1 MSWFVKNKFLVIALL
16 ALLAVVVLF
25 WMKPPLPFASS
36 SQTISYNKDV
46 RPILNDKCLACHGGV
61 RQAGGFSLLFAEE
74 ALRPNESG
82 KPAFIPG
89 DPAQSEL
96 IIKVRHD
103 DPEERMPLDHPALDE
118 AEIRILEKWIA
129 EGAQWETHW
138 AYVAPEAPVLPRTR
152 NRQWAQKPID
162 HFVLGQLEQAGL
174 EPAPEAKCSTLMRRV
189 SLDLTGLPPTPE
201 AVDAFC
207 GDLSENAYEKVV
219 DTLLASPRFG
229 ERWAAMWLDL
239 ARYAD
244 SKGYEKDG
252 PRTIWKYRDWVVEA
266 FNRDL
271 PFDQFTIEQLA
282 GDLLPNP
289 TEDQLIAT
297 AFHRNTMNND
307 EGGTDDEE
315 FRVAAVI
322 DRTNTTWEV
331 WMGTTMACVQCHSH
345 PYDPFT
351 QQEYFEFLAFFNNT
365 KDEDTPNEYPTLKT
379 YADSNRA
386 DVEALTTW
394 LAQQQDVDVAHL
406 ALGIQVDSLLAVAES
421 AGPTLNALAQQKVD
435 SLAVITPEAQTPIY
449 QETTGAAIRETHLLH
464 RGNFLEPLDVVHPGT
479 PDVMPAFPDNTEQ
492 NRLALAKWIVS
503 EENPLTARV
512 IVNRF
517 WEQLFGVGI
526 IETTEDFGT
535 QGLAASHPALL
546 DWLALEFVQTHNWS
560 VKALLKEIVMSATY
574 RQAYDGAPAKLAI
587 DPNNRLFS
595 RGARA
600 RLSAEQIRDQA
611 LAVSGLLSDKMFGPS
626 VYPYQPAGIWNA
638 PYSSMQWELSEGEDR
653 YRRGLYTYWR
663 RSAPY
668 PSMMAF
674 DSPSRELC
682 VSRRISTNTP
692 LQALVT
698 LNDPVFVEAA
708 EALATRVL
716 DEGIEELDA
725 QLIRAFKLALVRDP
739 LPAELTALRDLYK
752 EAYFEAEDRLQTDA
766 VVLNEQMAAT
776 DVTTETEMEVAVEAA
791 VPVENPQLAS
801 LTVVANAILN
811 LDEFIMKG

>member
-1 MSWFVKNKFLVIALL
+1 MSWLAKNKMLVISLL
-16 ALLAVVVLF
+16 ALLFAGSL
-25 WMKPPLPFASS
+25 WWLNPPAGFLR
-36 SQTISYNKDV
+36 TGDEVSYNKDV

-82 KPAFIPG
+82 KPAFIAG
-89 DPAQSEL
+89 DPDQSEL
-96 IIKVRHD
+96 IRRVRHS
-103 DPEERMPLDHPALDE
+103 DPEERMPLDHPPLE
-118 AEIRILEKWIA
+118 AHEIEILEAWIA
-129 EGAQWETHW
+129 QGAKWETHW
-138 AYVAPEAPVLPRTR
+138 AYKAPEAADLPRTR
-152 NRQWAQKPID
+152 NRQWANNGID
-162 HFVLGQLEQAGL
+162 RFVLSELEAAGL
-174 EPAPEAKCSTLMRRV
+174 QPAAQASCTTLMRRV

-207 GDLSENAYEKVV
+207 SDLSGNAYENVV
-219 DTLLASPRFG
+219 DQLLASPRFG

-252 PRTIWKYRDWVVEA
+252 PRTIWKYRDWVIDA

-271 PFDQFTIEQLA
+271 PFDQFTVEQLA
-282 GDLLPNP
+282 GDLLPYP

-307 EGGTDDEE
+307 EGGTDNEE
-315 FRVAAVI
+315 FRMAAVI

-351 QQEYFEFLAFFNNT
+351 QQEYYEFLAFFNNT
-365 KDEDTPNEYPTLKT
+365 ADEDTPDESPTLKT

-386 DVEALTTW
+386 DIESLVAW
-394 LAQQQDVDVAHL
+394 LATQQQMDLAHYP
-406 ALGIQVDSLLAVAES
+406 LGVRVDSLLAADF
-421 AGPTLNALAQQKVD
+421 ADAPALQARRD
-435 SLAVITPEAQTPIY
+435 SLAAIPPESKTPIY
-449 QETTGAAIRETHLLH
+449 QEVASADQRATHLLN
-464 RGNFLEPLDVVHPGT
+464 RGNFLDPLDEVQPGT
-479 PDVMPAFPDNTEQ
+479 PAVMPAFPATAPKD
-492 NRLALAKWIVS
+492 RLGLAQWIVDG
-503 EENPLTARV
+503 ENPLTSRV

-517 WEQLFGVGI
+517 WEQLFGTGL

-535 QGLAASHPALL
+535 QGLEASHPELL
-546 DWLALEFVQTHNWS
+546 DWLAIQFVQTHDWR
-560 VKALLKEIVMSATY
+560 VKALLKEMVMSATY
-574 RQAYDGAPAKLAI
+574 RQAFDGAPQKLET

-595 RGARA
+595 RGARI

-611 LAVSGLLSDKMFGPS
+611 LAVSGLLSEKMHGPS

-638 PYSSMQWELSEGEDR
+638 PYSSMEWEVSEGEDR

-668 PSMMAF
+668 PSMVAF
-674 DSPSRELC
+674 DSPSREFC

-708 EALATRVL
+708 QALALRVL
-716 DEGIEELDA
+716 DEQHEGLDA

-739 LPAELTALRDLYK
+739 VPAELTALRELFK
-752 EAYFEAEDRLQTDA
+752 EAYFEAEDRAQGDVAVGVEAPAETGDQASATLDA
-766 VVLNEQMAAT
+766 
-776 DVTTETEMEVAVEAA
+776 DPEVAAF
-791 VPVENPQLAS
+791 
-801 LTVVANAILN
+801 TVVTNAILN

>member
-1 MSWFVKNKFLVIALL
+1 MSWFAKNKMLVITLFALL
-16 ALLAVVVLF
+16 VAGSLWWISPPAWLAGDGH
-25 WMKPPLPFASS
+25 A
-36 SQTISYNKDV
+36 ISYNKDV

-82 KPAFIPG
+82 KPAFIAGAP
-89 DPAQSEL
+89 DESEL
-96 IIKVRHD
+96 IRRVRHT
-103 DPEERMPLDHPALDE
+103 DPEERMPLDHPALE
-118 AEIRILEKWIA
+118 EHEIEILEAWIA
-129 EGAQWETHW
+129 EGAAWETHW
-138 AYVAPEAPVLPRTR
+138 AYVAPEEKQLPKNR
-152 NRQWAQKPID
+152 NRQWAKNGID
-162 HFVLGQLEQAGL
+162 RFVLSGLEAAGL
-174 EPAPEAKCSTLMRRV
+174 QPAPEATCTTLMRRA
-189 SLDLTGLPPTPE
+189 SLDLTGLPPAPE
-201 AVDAFC
+201 AVDTFC
-207 GDLSENAYEKVV
+207 ADLSENAYEKVV
-219 DTLLASPRFG
+219 DELLASPRFG

-252 PRTIWKYRDWVVEA
+252 PRTIWKYRDWVIQA

-271 PFDQFTIEQLA
+271 PFDTFTVEQLA

-315 FRVAAVI
+315 FRMASVI

-351 QQEYFEFLAFFNNT
+351 QQEYYEFLAFFNNT
-365 KDEDTPNEYPTLKT
+365 ADQDTPDESPTLKT

-386 DVEALTTW
+386 DVEALVSW
-394 LAQQQDVDVAHL
+394 LAKQQNLEIAHH
-406 ALGIQVDSLLAVAES
+406 ALGIQVDTLLSVVDVAALPALQEKVESLTNIQPES
-421 AGPTLNALAQQKVD
+421 R
-435 SLAVITPEAQTPIY
+435 TPIY
-449 QETTGAAIRETHLLH
+449 QEITGAGLRDTRVLN
-464 RGNFLEPLDVVHPGT
+464 RGNFLDPLEVVAPGT
-479 PDVMPAFPDNTEQ
+479 PAVMPAFPADAPR
-492 NRLALAKWIVS
+492 NRLSLAKWIVDGD
-503 EENPLTARV
+503 NPLTARV
-512 IVNRF
+512 MVNRF
-517 WEQLFGVGI
+517 WEQLFGIGI

-535 QGLAASHPALL
+535 QSLAASDPELL
-546 DWLALEFVQTHNWS
+546 DWLALQFSRTHNWR
-560 VKALLKEIVMSATY
+560 VKAFLKEIVMSATY
-574 RQAYDGAPAKLAI
+574 RQAFDGALEKLAI

-595 RGARA
+595 RGPRI

-611 LAVSGLLSDKMFGPS
+611 LAVSGLLSDKMYGPS

-638 PYSSMQWELSEGEDR
+638 PYSSMTWEVSEGEDR
-653 YRRGLYTYWR
+653 HRRGLYTYWR

-682 VSRRISTNTP
+682 VSRRITTNTP

-708 EALATRVL
+708 EALALRVL
-716 DEGIEELDA
+716 EEGIEALDG

-739 LPAELTALRDLYK
+739 VPAELAALRTLYR
-752 EAYFEAEDRLQTDA
+752 EAYFEAQDRGGNDVMRGNTPA
-766 VVLNEQMAAT
+766 IASSTVAAPAAL
-776 DVTTETEMEVAVEAA
+776 VADPQVAA
-791 VPVENPQLAS
+791 F
-801 LTVVANAILN
+801 TVVANAILN

>member
-1 MSWFVKNKFLVIALL
+1 MSWLAKNKIPVLSVL
-16 ALLAVVVLF
+16 ALLLASGL
-25 WMKPPLPFASS
+25 WWLSPPDRFLRTR
-36 SQTISYNKDV
+36 QEVSYNKDV

-82 KPAFIPG
+82 KPAFIAG
-89 DPAQSEL
+89 DPDASEL
-96 IIKVRHD
+96 IRRVRHS
-103 DPEERMPLDHPALDE
+103 DPDERMPLDHPPLD
-118 AEIRILEKWIA
+118 AHEIEILETWIA
-129 EGAQWETHW
+129 EGAKWETHW
-138 AYVAPEAPVLPRTR
+138 AYEIPEPTDPPRTR
-152 NRQWAQKPID
+152 NRQWANNGID
-162 HFVLGQLEQAGL
+162 RFVLSALESAGLQPAEQAS
-174 EPAPEAKCSTLMRRV
+174 CTTLMRRV
-189 SLDLTGLPPTPE
+189 SLDLTGLPPAPE

-207 GDLSENAYEKVV
+207 SDLSGNAYEKVV
-219 DTLLASPRFG
+219 DELLASPGFG

-252 PRTIWKYRDWVVEA
+252 PRTIWKYRDWVIDA

-315 FRVAAVI
+315 FRMAAVI

-351 QQEYFEFLAFFNNT
+351 QQEYYEFLAFFNNT
-365 KDEDTPNEYPTLKT
+365 ADQDTPDESPTLKT

-386 DVEALTTW
+386 DVEALVAW
-394 LAQQQDVDVAHL
+394 LAGEQRMDLAHYP
-406 ALGIQVDSLLAVAES
+406 LGAQVDTLLAADLAS
-421 AGPTLNALAQQKVD
+421 MPALQARRD
-435 SLAVITPEAQTPIY
+435 SLAAIPLESKTPIY
-449 QETTGAAIRETHLLH
+449 QETASADQRKTHLLN
-464 RGNFLEPLDVVHPGT
+464 RGNFLDPLDAVQPGT
-479 PDVMPAFPDNTEQ
+479 PAVMPVFPSMASKD
-492 NRLALAKWIVS
+492 RLGLAQWIVNA
-503 EENPLTARV
+503 ENPLTSRV

-517 WEQLFGVGI
+517 WEQLFGTGL

-535 QGLAASHPALL
+535 QGLPASHPALL
-546 DWLALEFVQTHNWS
+546 DWLAVQFAQTHDWS
-560 VKALLKEIVMSATY
+560 IKALLKEMVMSATY
-574 RQAYDGAPAKLAI
+574 RQAFDGAPQKLEA

-595 RGARA
+595 RGARI

-611 LAVSGLLSDKMFGPS
+611 LAVSGLLSKKMYGPS

-638 PYSSMQWELSEGEDR
+638 PYSSMKWEVSEGEDK

-668 PSMMAF
+668 PSMVAF
-674 DSPSRELC
+674 DSPSREFC

-708 EALATRVL
+708 KALALRVL
-716 DEGIEELDA
+716 EEGHEELDA

-739 LPAELTALRDLYK
+739 VPAELAALRELFK
-752 EAYFEAEDRLQTDA
+752 EAYFEAEDR
-766 VVLNEQMAAT
+766 VGG
-776 DVTTETEMEVAVEAA
+776 DVMPGTQLPAETESEASAALDEDPQVAA
-791 VPVENPQLAS
+791 
-801 LTVVANAILN
+801 LTVVTNAILN